1 MAEEEFMSEEA
12 KRNVFRLLA
21 CAACCIL
28 LAWTGFFIAIIALLA
43 ANDTSAI
50 RGNCRGLV
58 ELTAVSMIT
67 PCVFPA
73 VFYCFVRPF
82 YECRSNE
89 AGKKDWVIF
98 YFIACTTFLVA
109 CVYMIGQSWTHPRCA
124 EALGDP
130 PLLLWLL
137 GVKAAMYLFG
147 VLSSIVAL
155 YELER

>member
-1 MAEEEFMSEEA
+1 MPDEAFMSAET
-12 KRNVFRLLA
+12 KRSVFRLLA
-21 CAACCIL
+21 CAVCCVALVWI
-28 LAWTGFFIAIIALLA
+28 GFFIAIIALLA
-43 ANDTSAI
+43 SNDTSAI
-50 RGNCRGLV
+50 RANCRGLV
-58 ELTAVSMIT
+58 ELTAVSMVT
-67 PCVFPA
+67 PCGFPA

-82 YECRSNE
+82 YACRSDE

-98 YFIACTTFLVA
+98 YFIACTSFLVA
-109 CVYMIGQSWTHPRCA
+109 CVCVIGDSWARPRCV